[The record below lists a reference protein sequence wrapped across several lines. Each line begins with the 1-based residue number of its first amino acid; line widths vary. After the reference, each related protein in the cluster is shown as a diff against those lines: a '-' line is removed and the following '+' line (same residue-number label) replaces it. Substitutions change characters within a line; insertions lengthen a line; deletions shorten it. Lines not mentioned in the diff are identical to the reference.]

1 MAITKSPISDA
12 ANNIV
17 KIGTRSD
24 RALPKAQKEFQ
35 DFARF
40 LDSRRIEL
48 ERISLPEKNK
58 IKKLSNLDIVNN
70 FGSIGNLFKNLLGG
84 GLDLGNLISGMFPG
98 KGEKVG
104 QPPNKSKAQP
114 KPSIR
119 GGKLRLGGLRAL
131 GIANVVFSGLDF
143 ATGLAEGEGVGKAGA
158 GALGSFGGAIAGSLL
173 AGAIGQSL
181 IPVPG
186 VGFVLGMAGGAL
198 GGFLG
203 GYGADRAYE
212 TVSGDR
218 VEQKQE
224 EKLKENESKQKAL
237 ASRDGT
243 DTLMFNEVLL
253 KFNEAVIKFEDF
265 SINIGS
271 FMGTSADNSYNEP
284 IEYPD
289 FPEVSPDETYDGP
302 VDGDTFFPLPGG
314 DVGTRG
320 TVSPG
325 QAFGAP
331 RDGGTRPHAGL
342 DMTHH
347 KGSLD
352 APVVAYKSGKVIW
365 SSPGGSYNSGLMIDH
380 GNGMKTKYFHIT
392 PLVKTGDIV
401 YGGQQIAR
409 LFPAGNSTHLHF
421 EVHKGGSPINPL
433 NAGVGPGGSA
443 KRISAPLSTEKAK
456 ENSLKNSSNSDITQQ
471 SSGINLYPPQQPSQ
485 TKTPQIEPQQ
495 NQSTQ
500 KPITQ
505 PLPQNVMAAPPKQMR
520 KIESY
525 PSYSQGQSYI
535 VESQTI
541 ISSLAPGGG
550 TQAPMVVPVGGG
562 SGGPNITIVPQV
574 ESAVL
579 NSFMKNILLTSLSSS

>member
-1 MAITKSPISDA
+1 MAITKSPLSAA

-17 KIGTRSD
+17 KIGIRSD

-40 LDSRRIEL
+40 LDSRRVEL
-48 ERISLPEKNK
+48 ERIALPEKKK
-58 IKKLSNLDIVNN
+58 IKKLANLDIVNN

-104 QPPNKSKAQP
+104 KPPNKSKAQP

-212 TVSGDR
+212 AVSGDNL
-218 VEQKQE
+218 EQKQE

-253 KFNEAVIKFEDF
+253 KFDEAVMKFEDF
-265 SINIGS
+265 SMNIGS
-271 FMGTSADNSYNEP
+271 FMGTKENIYGYSEELSDDEAPAPPDEIDSGPINYGTGNAEFGETGNVSNSKGWVHGHFQGKSPQSVTKDTTMVVKALLAQGSPVYLNQPGDGGVDLSPKRKYTDEEIYNYVENARKSHTHSGTGKSIDVFVRKGTKVP
-284 IEYPD
+284 VPLVNIGPSGPGYGGYGKGGNSGFIQGTTTWIGHLTPD
-289 FPEVSPDETYDGP
+289 SKSGLSQSSGKIRGKMSPEVNDDN
-302 VDGDTFFPLPGG
+302 
-314 DVGTRG
+314 
-320 TVSPG
+320 
-325 QAFGAP
+325 
-331 RDGGTRPHAGL
+331 
-342 DMTHH
+342 
-347 KGSLD
+347 K
-352 APVVAYKSGKVIW
+352 
-365 SSPGGSYNSGLMIDH
+365 
-380 GNGMKTKYFHIT
+380 
-392 PLVKTGDIV
+392 
-401 YGGQQIAR
+401 
-409 LFPAGNSTHLHF
+409 
-421 EVHKGGSPINPL
+421 
-433 NAGVGPGGSA
+433 
-443 KRISAPLSTEKAK
+443 
-456 ENSLKNSSNSDITQQ
+456 TQQ
-471 SSGINLYPPQQPSQ
+471 S
-485 TKTPQIEPQQ
+485 KMEPQTSSVPQ
-495 NQSTQ
+495 LTSKQTQSTQ

-505 PLPQNVMAAPPKQMR
+505 PLPQNVMAAPPREERNIQY
-520 KIESY
+520 Y

-535 VESQTI
+535 IESQTI

-550 TQAPMVVPVGGG
+550 AQAPMIIPAGGG